1 MMPVADKDQI
11 ATELIEHHFT
21 VEPELTA
28 VYRVLGPRED
38 AADEPIKLLEVNA
51 STPASASVEI
61 FGFAPTREVPFP
73 VQIAEITPSELERL
87 QRDPAQLPTGWS
99 LASAR
104 VFKRPQAAE

>member
-1 MMPVADKDQI
+1 MPVTDKDQMGSPKQLSTRTRF
-11 ATELIEHHFT
+11 AD
-21 VEPELTA
+21 VDWSNVP
-28 VYRVLGPRED
+28 
-38 AADEPIKLLEVNA
+38 DEPGVYVIYDKDEVIYVGIAGRNGRG
-51 STPASASVEI
+51 SL
-61 FGFAPTREVPFP
+61 RKRLKDP